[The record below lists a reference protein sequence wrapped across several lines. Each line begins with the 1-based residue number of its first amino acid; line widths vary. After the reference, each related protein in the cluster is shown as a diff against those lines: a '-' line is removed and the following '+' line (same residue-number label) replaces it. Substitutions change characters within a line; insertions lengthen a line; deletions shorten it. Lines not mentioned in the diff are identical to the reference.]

1 MKIILPKNLQNAFLM
16 VVNNVETIKV
26 SYSKQFVRDLTDLA
40 KRSPMC

>member
-1 MKIILPKNLQNAFLM
+1 MSEEKPL
-16 VVNNVETIKV
+16 KV